1 MAEDDTSVPSE
12 YFQGTR
18 NSTKRSRQPE
28 DKLEMQTLKK
38 RIEANMPLSI
48 PLTEALRVGSDFF
61 SYDSIELANR
71 LLGCYLV
78 RKFEDG
84 TVVRGMIVETEAYP
98 GTTDVASHTYN
109 GKRTQ
114 RNEAMYMSQ
123 GTSYVYFTYG
133 MYYCF
138 NIVAKIP
145 GSAVLIRAVHPTHGE
160 ERMVI
165 NRASKRKAALTRPF
179 KSHEL
184 CSGPSKLCI
193 AFDIDKLQFNEQN
206 LIGNNFLWIEQG
218 ENIPLDQIV
227 TSTRIGI
234 SGAGR
239 ESASKLL
246 RFYVLS
252 NPSVSVR
259 DKAAEL
265 AKAK

>member
-98 GTTDVASHTYN
+98 V
-109 GKRTQ
+109 
-114 RNEAMYMSQ
+114 
-123 GTSYVYFTYG
+123 
-133 MYYCF
+133 
-138 NIVAKIP
+138 P